1 MSASPIF
8 QSQEAHQVITHH
20 WDIGPKKKKIKV
32 KAKGPTI
39 NMNYFTPIVELHE
52 VPRIN
57 DEAEV
62 TRLNGEDVQKGT
74 KEKGKTSLLGINQ
87 KKEMTRIKVSLFT
100 PQSEIVHTNAVA
112 TSDANGGTMSE
123 APIRAPFISH
133 EQYNHLLTL
142 LQNVPSHTA
151 AGGSNDIVAGQAT
164 ILHVDFDHTHAM

>member
-1 MSASPIF
+1 MAVNSMQGSDQNFKKFGHKKPVMMCVYCGMEGHTIERCYKKHGHPPGFKISNKISP
-8 QSQEAHQVITHH
+8 
-20 WDIGPKKKKIKV
+20 GPV
-32 KAKGPTI
+32 AVNKAFAD
-39 NMNYFTPIVELHE
+39 NN
-52 VPRIN
+52 
-57 DEAEV
+57 AAA
-62 TRLNGEDVQKGT
+62 
-74 KEKGKTSLLGINQ
+74 
-87 KKEMTRIKVSLFT
+87 
-100 PQSEIVHTNAVA
+100 EIVHTNAVA